1 MILVL
6 IVDNHDFLRAR
17 LQVALSNADGLLVV
31 GECADGDQALI
42 AVGALRPNLVLMDR
56 QMPGMNGV
64 TATRALMAANP
75 SLNVVMI
82 SATGNAPAV
91 REAAAAGASGYLI
104 KDGNPAEL
112 IAAIRAVAA
121 GIPIWPDRP
130 RSAEKRYPVTSTK

>member
-6 IVDNHDFLRAR
+6 IVDNHDFLRAG

-56 QMPGMNGV
+56 QMPGMSGV

-91 REAAAAGASGYLI
+91 REAAAAGASGYLM
-104 KDGNPAEL
+104 KDGNPDTL
-112 IAAIRAVAA
+112 IAAIRTVAA
-121 GIPIWPDRP
+121 GTPVWPDRP
-130 RSAEKRYPVTSTK
+130 RSTRTATR

>member
-6 IVDNHDFLRAR
+6 IVDNHDFLRAGLR
-17 LQVALSNADGLLVV
+17 VALSNADGLLVV
-31 GECADGDQALI
+31 GECADGDQALV
-42 AVGALRPNLVLMDR
+42 AVGALRPDLVLMDR
-56 QMPGMNGV
+56 QMPGMSGV

-130 RSAEKRYPVTSTK
+130 RSAENHYPVTSTK

>member
-1 MILVL
+1 
-6 IVDNHDFLRAR
+6 
-17 LQVALSNADGLLVV
+17 
-31 GECADGDQALI
+31 
-42 AVGALRPNLVLMDR
+42 
-56 QMPGMNGV
+56 
-64 TATRALMAANP
+64 MAANP

-130 RSAEKRYPVTSTK
+130 RSAENHYPVTSTK